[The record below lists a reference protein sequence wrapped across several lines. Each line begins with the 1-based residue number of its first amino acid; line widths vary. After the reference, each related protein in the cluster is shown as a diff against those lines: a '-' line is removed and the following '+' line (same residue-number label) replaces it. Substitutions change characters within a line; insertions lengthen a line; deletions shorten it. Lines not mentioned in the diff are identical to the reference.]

1 MSALCDP
8 LNCSQPGSSVRGDSP
23 GRNTGAGCQALLQ
36 GIFPTQGSNPG
47 LLHCRRILYCLSQR
61 GSPRL
66 GKPVAYPFSRG
77 ASPPGAEP
85 GTPALQASF
94 LPAWLP
100 GKPWAKAGGDLGEG
114 SSPAGPSSQP
124 VPWGLQLIHL
134 PQARGAGENQEPPL
148 ASLSAG

>member
-1 MSALCDP
+1 MEERVTAASRPGPRGAALCLVTQSCPTLCDP
-8 LNCSQPGSSVRGDSP
+8 LDCSPPGSSVRGDSP

-77 ASPPGAEP
+77 APHPEPNQGLLLCRRALYQLSCPGSLGPRLVVTWGRALEP
-85 GTPALQASF
+85 GRT
-94 LPAWLP
+94 
-100 GKPWAKAGGDLGEG
+100 
-114 SSPAGPSSQP
+114 
-124 VPWGLQLIHL
+124 
-134 PQARGAGENQEPPL
+134 
-148 ASLSAG
+148 